1 VADTK
6 DPIVES
12 ELIVY
17 DDMVESSLH
26 KFETMDKG
34 GSNMEEQE
42 SSGSNSLTVSSAKL
56 QRGISSSSEPSST
69 DSKECWA
76 VRTNNGSEEGQKS
89 PLGLEGRVSS
99 VARRANVDGA
109 KKKLNSKRR
118 VCDRQHD
125 NETGR
130 GRIDANNVLHMK
142 PVVKAAAF
150 T

>member
-26 KFETMDKG
+26 KFETMDKV

-56 QRGISSSSEPSST
+56 RQGISSPWEPSFT
-69 DSKECWA
+69 DSKDCRT
-76 VRTNNGSEEGQKS
+76 VRTNNRREEDQKS
-89 PLGLEGRVSS
+89 PLGLEARVSS

-109 KKKLNSKRR
+109 KKKLNSNRR

-130 GRIDANNVLHMK
+130 GRIGANNVLHMK

>member
-1 VADTK
+1 
-6 DPIVES
+6 
-12 ELIVY
+12 
-17 DDMVESSLH
+17 
-26 KFETMDKG
+26 MDKG

-42 SSGSNSLTVSSAKL
+42 SSGSNSLTVSSVKL
-56 QRGISSSSEPSST
+56 RHDISSPWEPSST
-69 DSKECWA
+69 DSKDCRT
-76 VRTNNGSEEGQKS
+76 VRTNNRREEDQKS
-89 PLGLEGRVSS
+89 PFVLEARVSS

-109 KKKLNSKRR
+109 KKKLNSNRR

-130 GRIDANNVLHMK
+130 GRIGANNVLHMK